1 MEETDRPKLQHYL
14 NVRKAANDFRS
25 RLQEQLE
32 RLEGGAKED
41 LSRKHNS
48 LLAYDFEA
56 AARLKAWE
64 SFEPLI
70 KVGGAIVHS
79 RRNHQHKRLMQVKRI
94 VKQTPTRRSMP
105 SWQTLFFHAKRL
117 PKVSRKKTSTPLLSR
132 PITPILTKT
141 LQFKSQ
147 PYR

>member
-1 MEETDRPKLQHYL
+1 MKLQHYL
-14 NVRKAANDFRS
+14 NLRKAANDFRS

-41 LSRKHNS
+41 LSRKHKS

-70 KVGGAIVHS
+70 KVGATAQNS
-79 RRNHQHKRLMQVKRI
+79 RNQHRD
-94 VKQTPTRRSMP
+94 
-105 SWQTLFFHAKRL
+105 
-117 PKVSRKKTSTPLLSR
+117 
-132 PITPILTKT
+132 
-141 LQFKSQ
+141 
-147 PYR
+147 